1 MISTTLT
8 QQMGS
13 QPVAARGR
21 GAVAGAFAFCPTH
34 RPAAAHPY
42 ACIPASGLN
51 RNGNGVLVSGFWV
64 AGSMVA
70 TTRTIKRSTR
80 PLATRTT

>member
-1 MISTTLT
+1 MISMTST
-8 QQMGS
+8 QQMGT

-21 GAVAGAFAFCPTH
+21 GAVAGVFAFCPAH

-42 ACIPASGLN
+42 ARTLASGLN

-70 TTRTIKRSTR
+70 TTRTIKRPTR
-80 PLATRTT
+80 PLASRTT

>member
-1 MISTTLT
+1 MISTTST
-8 QQMGS
+8 QQMGM
-13 QPVAARGR
+13 QPVAARDR
-21 GAVAGAFAFCPTH
+21 GAVAGAFAVCPAH

-42 ACIPASGLN
+42 ACIPATGLG

-70 TTRTIKRSTR
+70 TTRTIKRPAR
-80 PLATRTT
+80 PLARRTT